1 MTHHF
6 LIYLLSVVAMN
17 FLPGPDML
25 YTINQSIQHGKKQGL
40 AAALGIGSGCFV
52 HIFAVSAG
60 LSALIFRSALAFSII
75 KYVGVGYLL
84 YLGLTSLTKKHS
96 TLLDTEQKAKAVGK
110 ISWRKIYFQGFFIN
124 VMNPKV
130 ALFFLAFLPQFVVLP
145 SRYSVGM
152 QMLILGLIF
161 NCSGTIVNTL
171 VACFFGS
178 LKQWL
183 ARHPLA
189 LVIQQ
194 KITGIIL
201 IGFGLRLAAL
211 QKI

>member
-6 LIYLLSVVAMN
+6 LIYLLSVLTIN
-17 FLPGPDML
+17 LLPGPDMF
-25 YTINQSIQHGKKQGL
+25 YTISQSVQHGKRQGL

-75 KYVGVGYLL
+75 KYVGVCYLL
-84 YLGLTSLTKKHS
+84 YLGLTSLMKKHAV
-96 TLLDTEQKAKAVGK
+96 LLDTQQGARAKV
-110 ISWRKIYFQGFFIN
+110 SWRKIYFQGFFIN

-130 ALFFLAFLPQFVVLP
+130 ALFFLAFLPQFVVFTSSYP
-145 SRYSVGM
+145 VGI
-152 QMLILGLIF
+152 QLLILGLIF
-161 NCSGTIVNTL
+161 NCSGTIVNIL
-171 VACFFGS
+171 VAYFFGS

-183 ARHPLA
+183 ADHPIA
-189 LVIQQ
+189 LIIQQ
-194 KITGIIL
+194 KMTGIVL
-201 IGFGLRLAAL
+201 IVFGLRLATF